1 MSTYPQPSAAVWASL
16 GLAGYDRQMMSWT
29 PVPEEDAPVMAE
41 AVGATAFSYL
51 GGWDALHSL
60 SVRFYFN
67 ESRAIVWADLTQN
80 TLDGQLAAVSA
91 FAEVRDCYA
100 GELEL
105 ELRFGSESTDDAQ
118 VADSARIAVAK

>member
-1 MSTYPQPSAAVWASL
+1 
-16 GLAGYDRQMMSWT
+16 MMSWT
-29 PVPEEDAPVMAE
+29 PVPEQDAPVMAE

-105 ELRFGSESTDDAQ
+105 ELRFGSESTDDTQ